1 MRPASVS
8 ARAAATATFRVANS
22 VAIVNRSGGDAPV
35 RVTTKQLAFRHRG
48 CHSVPGQAQTPTT
61 PAPSRASSFKV
72 GRRQWLRYPDVGE
85 ATTMPTITFDVP
97 EGALSAL
104 RLSPTEFVK
113 EMRVAAALLWY
124 SQGDLSQSKAAEI
137 AGTSRAEFID
147 ELSHRRIPV
156 VQVTAEELQDE
167 IHRE

>member
-1 MRPASVS
+1 MGFLNQGHTYEV
-8 ARAAATATFRVANS
+8 TM
-22 VAIVNRSGGDAPV
+22 AIV
-35 RVTTKQLAFRHRG
+35 
-48 CHSVPGQAQTPTT
+48 
-61 PAPSRASSFKV
+61 
-72 GRRQWLRYPDVGE
+72 
-85 ATTMPTITFDVP
+85 TFDVP

-124 SQGDLSQSKAAEI
+124 SQGEISQSKGAEI

-147 ELSHRRIPV
+147 ELAHRRIPV
-156 VQVTAEELQDE
+156 VQVTLEELQDE

>member
-1 MRPASVS
+1 M
-8 ARAAATATFRVANS
+8 ATV
-22 VAIVNRSGGDAPV
+22 
-35 RVTTKQLAFRHRG
+35 
-48 CHSVPGQAQTPTT
+48 
-61 PAPSRASSFKV
+61 
-72 GRRQWLRYPDVGE
+72 
-85 ATTMPTITFDVP
+85 TFDVP

-124 SQGDLSQSKAAEI
+124 SHGEISQSKGAEI

-147 ELSHRRIPV
+147 ELAHRRIPV
-156 VQVTAEELQDE
+156 SQVTIEELEAE